1 MKSRQ
6 QGIFDVEG
14 KADGAHSPAELRV
27 MLQALL
33 AERFRL
39 KLHREMREMPVL
51 RLVIGKDL
59 KLKAAGLAEADPH
72 GFTLRAS
79 ERGPSFLKAQA
90 TAMSLEWLANDLS
103 GHLSRLVVDGTGL
116 KGLFEFDVDFE
127 FDRDDVRD
135 VRVPVRE
142 ASNHIREGLLSA
154 LGLKL
159 QSGKKAQVEVLVID
173 QVPLSVRFGG
183 KLRGVFTLRFFTSFN
198 FIHFEAGHKVKA
210 SSKKHFLRPPP
221 PPSVGGLRF
230 RAAIFFAPGVNE

>member
-1 MKSRQ
+1 LQFAAASVKVVQPENLARNQITADPGRLRAQSISIGELIAYAYDVAPAQIVNLKSEPARYD
-6 QGIFDVEG
+6 IEG

-79 ERGPSFLKAQA
+79 ERGLSFLKAKA
-90 TAMSLEWLANDLS
+90 SAMSLQWLADDLS
-103 GHLSRLVVDGTGL
+103 AHLSKLVVDDTGL
-116 KGLFEFDVDFE
+116 KGVFEFEVEFEFDSE
-127 FDRDDVRD
+127 DVMD

-142 ASNHIREGLLSA
+142 ASNHIREGMLSA
-154 LGLKL
+154 MGLKL
-159 QSGKKAQVEVLVID
+159 QNGKKAQVEVLVID
-173 QVPLSVRFGG
+173 QVEQPEP
-183 KLRGVFTLRFFTSFN
+183 N
-198 FIHFEAGHKVKA
+198 
-210 SSKKHFLRPPP
+210 
-221 PPSVGGLRF
+221 
-230 RAAIFFAPGVNE
+230 